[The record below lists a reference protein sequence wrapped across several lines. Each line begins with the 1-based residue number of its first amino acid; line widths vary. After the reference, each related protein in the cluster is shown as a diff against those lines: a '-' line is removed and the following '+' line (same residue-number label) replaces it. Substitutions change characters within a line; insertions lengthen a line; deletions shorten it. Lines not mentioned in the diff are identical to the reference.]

1 METITIQFD
10 DSRNIPVI
18 MNLLENLNLDLKINV
33 DKSQRADVKDNP
45 PVQWASGKPS
55 ISDFTD
61 FWTDRSITHEELRQ
75 KAWKRN

>member
-10 DSRNIPVI
+10 DSNKTPLIL
-18 MNLLENLNLDLKINV
+18 NLLKKLNLDLKIDV
-33 DKSQRADVKDNP
+33 AKSKNADIQNAP

-55 ISDFTD
+55 ISDFND
-61 FWTDRSITHEELRQ
+61 FWKDKTISLEELRS